1 MNAEYPANPAAPGA
15 HPFPGVTQAVPQGS
29 GGPEA
34 APAAWGAV
42 APQSHSPQAPGG
54 GSQRPAPPA
63 APPANP
69 YANPGG
75 HTASQQTTGR
85 PHAPQPS
92 APQPTTAQPN
102 GAQPSSPQPTS
113 HPAPVRRASL
123 RTGTQEVTKKDAEDE
138 SPKRKIPFFGKKDDA
153 DDNPQSTTTLRSK
166 GGPRKV
172 RAMLSAVDP
181 WSITKMSFLVAVASG
196 IALVVA
202 VSVLWGILDQM
213 GVWVQIQQQITTLF
227 GADDK
232 SSILQYVEYNKAI
245 SAVTLVA
252 SFNVLLITALGA
264 IGALIYNVIAKL
276 VGGVYI
282 TLSDD

>member
-1 MNAEYPANPAAPGA
+1 
-15 HPFPGVTQAVPQGS
+15 
-29 GGPEA
+29 
-34 APAAWGAV
+34 
-42 APQSHSPQAPGG
+42 
-54 GSQRPAPPA
+54 
-63 APPANP
+63 
-69 YANPGG
+69 
-75 HTASQQTTGR
+75 
-85 PHAPQPS
+85 
-92 APQPTTAQPN
+92 
-102 GAQPSSPQPTS
+102 
-113 HPAPVRRASL
+113 L
-123 RTGTQEVTKKDAEDE
+123 RTGTQEVTKAADDD
-138 SPKRKIPFFGKKDDA
+138 SSIRRKIPFFGKKDDG
-153 DDNPQSTTTLRSK
+153 DEKPESTTTLRAK

-181 WSITKMSFLVAVASG
+181 LSVTKMSFLVAVASG

-202 VSVLWGILDQM
+202 VSVVWGVLDQM

-232 SSILQYVEYNKAI
+232 SSILQYVEFNKAI